1 MSPETRK
8 NIQLALLA
16 AIGIAGIR
24 MGVIFYH
31 RHQDEV
37 AVEQQKKAHD
47 LGYSNVDY
55 YVNPKKL
62 HPYDLKSAK
71 QLTQQPVW
79 VREGYHNAYFPCDP
93 KTKRVDFAHEAGFL
107 GPIEKLNITDVITA
121 VPPTPGQSR
130 QMMAVFQKEGKNYA
144 VPIGIE
150 GDANQYQIFSDDLF
164 FIEDPHELYKHWPA
178 DVWQAVDQHEV
189 KPGMN
194 ELQVDFAVGMGIPD
208 SGGGSGDRTV
218 RYANGGKPLVVV
230 FRGGKVGEVS
240 PATPAS

>member
-1 MSPETRK
+1 MGPETRK

-16 AIGIAGIR
+16 AMAIAGIR
-24 MGVIFYH
+24 VGVVFYH
-31 RHQDEV
+31 RHEDRV
-37 AVEQQKKAHD
+37 AAEQQKKARD
-47 LGYSNVDY
+47 RGYSNVDY

-79 VREGYHNAYFPCDP
+79 VREGYHSTYFPYDP
-93 KTKRVDFAHEAGFL
+93 KTKRVDFTHEAGLL
-107 GPIEKLNITDVITA
+107 GPIEKLNITDVITVA
-121 VPPTPGQSR
+121 PPKPGERR
-130 QMMAVFQKEGKNYA
+130 QMLAAFQNEGKSYA

-150 GDANQYQIFSDDLF
+150 GDNDDYQIFSDDLF
-164 FIEDPHELYKHWPA
+164 FIEDPHQLYKHWPA

-194 ELQVDFAVGMGIPD
+194 DLQVDFAVGMGIPD
-208 SGGGSGDRTV
+208 SGGSEDDRTV

-230 FRGGKVGEVS
+230 FRNGKVAEVN
-240 PATPAS
+240 PGTPAS

>member
-16 AIGIAGIR
+16 AMAVAAIR
-24 MGVIFYH
+24 VGVVFYH
-31 RHQDEV
+31 RHQDLV
-37 AVEQQKKAHD
+37 AAEQQKRARD
-47 LGYSNVDY
+47 LGYANADY

-71 QLTQQPVW
+71 QLAQQPVW

-93 KTKRVDFAHEAGFL
+93 KTKRVDFAHEGGFL
-107 GPIEKLNITDVITA
+107 GPIEKVTITDVITA
-121 VPPTPGQSR
+121 VPPTPGERR
-130 QMMAVFQKEGKNYA
+130 QMLAVFQKGGKNYA

-150 GDANQYQIFSDDLF
+150 GDNDYQIFSDDLF
-164 FIEDPHELYKHWPA
+164 FIEDPHELYKHWPS
-178 DVWQAVDQHEV
+178 DVWQAVDQHEI
-189 KPGMN
+189 KSGMN

-208 SGGGSGDRTV
+208 HGSGSEDRTV

-230 FRGGKVGEVS
+230 FRGGKVVEVS
-240 PATPAS
+240 PGTPAS